1 MDANQIIS
9 VGIVTTLVWSGMVG
23 PNQILGKEVLVC
35 PFELYIPLI
44 RTAILK
50 APVHRDSWYPL
61 LQLPPQ
67 LILLVLTLLVLTF
80 FLLSPLHPKTEKT
93 E

>member
-1 MDANQIIS
+1 MDAKQIIS

-23 PNQILGKEVLVC
+23 LNQILGKEVLVC

-50 APVHRDSWYPL
+50 APSTGTAGIPYYNYH
-61 LQLPPQ
+61 
-67 LILLVLTLLVLTF
+67 
-80 FLLSPLHPKTEKT
+80 LS
-93 E
+93 